1 MPLESERSTSQVRG
15 CGAGLTQMAS
25 TFLSEMQ
32 LSALTAVAKPKIS
45 SYVEQ
50 TALERN
56 LESLSI

>member
-1 MPLESERSTSQVRG
+1 
-15 CGAGLTQMAS
+15 MAS